1 MGDLLFNNVNRD
13 LESLLQTINQRRV
26 KQENYLQRLF
36 SSPELAEKLDQ
47 FKEMFED
54 ARLNVL
60 VSGRTLQLFYFHN

>member
-60 VSGRTLQLFYFHN
+60 VSGRTLQSLYCHN